1 MLSLH
6 STTFTRTRLKVIQIK
21 SSQPNFE
28 VTVKCEQTLITSI

>member
-6 STTFTRTRLKVIQIK
+6 STTIIRTRLKVIQIK

-28 VTVKCEQTLITSI
+28 VTVNVNRL